1 MNRTNQILA
10 VILVVQLIVAGVVYL
25 RPDDRSEDSAAR
37 GGAFLA
43 DFNPD
48 DVTGIRIEDSDGLSI
63 EVKQNA
69 AGEWVL
75 PSADDY
81 PVRAAA
87 ASDLLGK
94 LDALQANRL
103 IAQNASSH
111 TRLQVSDS
119 DFSRKISLTLKGDKQ
134 RLVYV
139 GSTVGSNAVHV
150 RLDGSD
156 EVYLVTDFAPFDAN
170 PALTT
175 WVDTLYFSAVR
186 DRIESVTLENLE
198 EAIKFVKQEDDTWTV
213 NGLASNERVNDSSV
227 SSLLSSV
234 TSIRL
239 VQPVGREV
247 DASYGLDAPLATI
260 TVVVAPEPVDET
272 ATATPSDGDTPPV
285 TDSFNLPSTE
295 APEVY
300 TLTIGAAT
308 ENGYYL
314 KSSASDYVVLISTT
328 TGDNFV
334 PKLRG
339 DYVTALAVQI
349 LG

>member
-25 RPDDRSEDSAAR
+25 RPDDKSEDSAAR

-43 DFNPD
+43 DFSPD
-48 DVTGIRIEDSDGLSI
+48 DVTGISIEDDTGTSI
-63 EVKQNA
+63 AVSKND

-81 PVRAAA
+81 PVRASAA
-87 ASDLLGK
+87 TDLLGS

-111 TRLQVSDS
+111 TRLQVSEN
-119 DFSRKISLTLKGDKQ
+119 DFSRKITLNLKGDKQ
-134 RLVYV
+134 RLVFV
-139 GSTVGSNAVHV
+139 GSSVGSNAVHV
-150 RLDGSD
+150 RLGGSD
-156 EVYLVTDFAPFDAN
+156 EVYLVTDFAAFDAN

-175 WVDTLYFSAVR
+175 WVDMLYFSAVR
-186 DRIESVTLENLE
+186 DRIEAVTLENLDGTV
-198 EAIKFVKQEDDTWTV
+198 ALVKQEDGTWTV
-213 NGLASNERVNDSSV
+213 DGLAANERVNDNSV

-239 VQPVGREV
+239 VEPVGREL
-247 DASYGLDAPLATI
+247 DAAYGLDTALATI
-260 TVVVAPEPVDET
+260 TVVVAPEPAEET
-272 ATATPSDGDTPPV
+272 PTPSDGDTPAI

-334 PKLRG
+334 PKLRS
-339 DYVTALAVQI
+339 DYVTALVVQI